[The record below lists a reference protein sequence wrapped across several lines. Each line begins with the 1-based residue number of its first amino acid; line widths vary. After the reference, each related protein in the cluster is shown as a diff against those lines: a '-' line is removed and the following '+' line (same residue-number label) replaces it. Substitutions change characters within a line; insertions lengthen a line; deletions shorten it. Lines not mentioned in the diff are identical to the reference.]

1 MPLPFEEL
9 NGPHNVWQTVSN
21 LFDHVCSLQKALSEL
36 TELHGILQDN
46 VIQLQK
52 EIGELRPE
60 DTNTDAKGPGDIK
73 PDAGDS
79 GGN

>member
-52 EIGELRPE
+52 EIGELRPK
-60 DTNTDAKGPGDIK
+60 DTNTQAKGKKSQKIERNDRK
-73 PDAGDS
+73 
-79 GGN
+79 